1 MQKKPSKLLI
11 GRKFLQLFLVYFK
24 YYTYLC
30 SMKNYFTVAELTQS
44 DTAKK
49 FKIDNTPSAEIKM
62 HMKEL
67 IEKLL
72 NPIRE
77 AWGSSI
83 IVSSGYRCPELN
95 AKVGG
100 AKTSAH
106 LTGYAADLIPGNG
119 KRAQFIKFVQDF
131 LRKSNIP
138 FDQCINEYNRWC
150 HVGLYGS
157 FKKQRKQVFRIY

>member
-1 MQKKPSKLLI
+1 
-11 GRKFLQLFLVYFK
+11 
-24 YYTYLC
+24 
-30 SMKNYFTVAELTQS
+30 MKNYFTIHELIAS

-49 FKIDNTPSAEIKM
+49 YGIDNTPSLETRQ

-77 AWGSSI
+77 AWGGPI
-83 IVSSGYRCPELN
+83 IVNSGYRCPRLNELL
-95 AKVGG
+95 KGS
-100 AKTSAH
+100 KTSAH

-119 KRAQFIKFVQDF
+119 QRLKFIKFVQDY
-131 LRKSNIP
+131 LRKSGIP

-150 HVGLYGS
+150 HVGLYNNR
-157 FKKQRKQVFRIY
+157 KQQRKQILKIL

>member
-1 MQKKPSKLLI
+1 
-11 GRKFLQLFLVYFK
+11 
-24 YYTYLC
+24 
-30 SMKNYFTVAELTQS
+30 MKNYFTIPELIAS

-49 FKIDNTPSAEIKM
+49 YGIDNTPSLETRQ

-77 AWGSSI
+77 AWGGPI
-83 IVSSGYRCPELN
+83 IVSSGYRCPRLN
-95 AKVGG
+95 EVVKG

-119 KRAQFIKFVQDF
+119 QRAKFIKFVQDY
-131 LRKSNIP
+131 LRKNNIP

-150 HVGLYGS
+150 HVGLYNKS
-157 FKKQRKQVFRIY
+157 RLQRRQIFKIS